1 MKPCQVQSWARRQR
15 RQSLHEFQRLQH
27 DMDGAVFPRGF
38 EFEYHLP
45 LAVDTQVRDADR
57 RSRDVAVQLFQPFAI
72 TRLAV
77 HACMQREPVHLDA

>member
-1 MKPCQVQSWARRQR
+1 MRR
-15 RQSLHEFQRLQH
+15 
-27 DMDGAVFPRGF
+27 FPRGF

-77 HACMQREPVHLDA
+77 HACMQREPVHLDAWGIVDLGEHGRP